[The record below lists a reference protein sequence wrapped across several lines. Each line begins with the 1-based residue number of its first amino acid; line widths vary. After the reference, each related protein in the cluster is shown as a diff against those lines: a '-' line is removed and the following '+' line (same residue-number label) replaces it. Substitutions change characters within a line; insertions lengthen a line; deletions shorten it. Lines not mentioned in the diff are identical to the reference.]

1 MQYPL
6 IAVLG
11 LAATLSAQ
19 EILLTPVASG
29 ITAPTDIQNADD
41 GSGRL
46 FLVEQNGLIRILRH
60 GVLNPQPFL
69 DITSKTHADGERGLL
84 GLAFPPDFGRRQR
97 FYLDYTDLR
106 GDTTIAEYRV
116 SSNPDAADPA
126 SETVLLKI
134 VQPFANH
141 NGGQLRFGPD
151 GYLYIGMGDGGSG
164 GDPQR
169 NGQNVNALLGK
180 ILRLD
185 VESAPGTVKIP
196 PDNPFVARN
205 GARPE
210 IWAYGLRNPW
220 RFSFDRATG
229 DLWIAD
235 VGQDSYEEIDLQS
248 RASHGGENYG
258 WNIMEGTHCYSAS
271 NCNTQGLTLP
281 IFDYPHSRGC
291 SITGGFVYRGRK
303 ARALV
308 GTYVY
313 GDYCS
318 GRIWGLAQEAT
329 GWTNRLLSNSGMSI
343 STFGEDE
350 AGELYVADAAQ
361 GKVYRIDPIHD
372 HRLRRR

>member
-6 IAVLG
+6 LAVLG
-11 LAATLSAQ
+11 FAATLSAQ
-19 EILLTPVASG
+19 EIQLTPVVSG
-29 ITAPTDIQNADD
+29 ITSPTDIQNADD

-46 FLVEQNGLIRILRH
+46 FLVEQNGLIRILH
-60 GVLNPQPFL
+60 NGVLNEQPFL
-69 DITSKTHADGERGLL
+69 DITSKTRAGGERGLL
-84 GLAFPPDFGRRQR
+84 GLAFPPDFGQRQR

-116 SSNPDAADPA
+116 SSNPDTADPA
-126 SETVLLKI
+126 SETVLLKV

-164 GDPQR
+164 GDPLG
-169 NGQNVNALLGK
+169 NGQNPNALLGK
-180 ILRLD
+180 MLRVD
-185 VESAPGTVKIP
+185 VESTPGTVKIP
-196 PDNPFVARN
+196 PDNPFVGRN

-235 VGQDSYEEIDLQS
+235 VGQDAYEEIDLQP

-258 WNIMEGTHCYSAS
+258 WNIMEGTHCYSAN
-271 NCNTQGLTLP
+271 NCSTEGLTLP
-281 IFDYPHSRGC
+281 IFDYPHSEGC

-303 ARALV
+303 AGALR

-318 GRIWGLAQEAT
+318 GRIWGLDQKDSV
-329 GWTNRLLSNSGMSI
+329 WTNRLLSDSGMSI

-350 AGELYVADAAQ
+350 AGEVYVADAAQ
-361 GKVYRIDPIHD
+361 GKVYRIDPAHVR
-372 HRLRRR
+372 RLRRR